1 MQKHKL
7 YNSRM
12 FILKNKI
19 KSRII
24 LRKYRIVNLPIEK
37 IYKRDIE
44 LSNQL
49 ENKLNL
55 LHNNLQNQNKMDR

>member
-1 MQKHKL
+1 MI
-7 YNSRM
+7 
-12 FILKNKI
+12 ILKNKI

>member
-12 FILKNKI
+12 IILKNKI